1 MSRSFRCLMSYLIL
15 IRTMKSFSKFTT
27 YIDKVLLIKKAYKSS
42 GHIYIRRIKLKQ
54 IDLMPFVFVL
64 YIYTVVLFDK
74 SYFSFLFLT
83 TGFLSR

>member
-15 IRTMKSFSKFTT
+15 IRTMKSFSKLTT
-27 YIDKVLLIKKAYKSS
+27 YIDKVLLIKKAYKSG

-64 YIYTVVLFDK
+64 YIYIYRSFIRQVLLLFPFFNHG
-74 SYFSFLFLT
+74 FSF
-83 TGFLSR
+83 